1 MYTHTHTHTI
11 THIGKTRARAA
22 DKGKTQVPHRTMD
35 RCRHAAI
42 DISMLHVLVLVRN
55 QARRLELG
63 LDTQCVAQSRV
74 QALAML
80 TQLPVI
86 CYLVHVPFACPSC
99 ALARFQLCNCLFTSS
114 RLVEGVQA
122 RGAHCSA
129 VTTAQQAHTRLL
141 QHEAPACI
149 FNAMSEHVS
158 ACKSACARMKPA
170 RRDEQEPWQQPSL
183 CQNPGGSTPS

>member
-1 MYTHTHTHTI
+1 MQGVLSQMRTDERFPAWT
-11 THIGKTRARAA
+11 TRYIFQQH
-22 DKGKTQVPHRTMD
+22 G
-35 RCRHAAI
+35 
-42 DISMLHVLVLVRN
+42 
-55 QARRLELG
+55 
-63 LDTQCVAQSRV
+63 
-74 QALAML
+74 AML

-158 ACKSACARMKPA
+158 AHSSLQSSWGFFIHHWNVVNTAC
-170 RRDEQEPWQQPSL
+170 
-183 CQNPGGSTPS
+183 